1 MPFGTKWEMLFF
13 LKVLLQMLTS
23 NLFFI
28 FKEAVVSKNQKFFVL
43 KSRHEISHICRVT
56 FLNTIHSYNKR
67 VM

>member
-43 KSRHEISHICRVT
+43 KSRYEISHICRVT
-56 FLNTIHSYNKR
+56 ILKYNSFIQ
-67 VM
+67 

>member
-28 FKEAVVSKNQKFFVL
+28 FKEAVVFKNQKFFVL

-56 FLNTIHSYNKR
+56 ILKYNSFIQ
-67 VM
+67 